1 MSVCYDVTLHM
12 QQLVQHVIAANL
24 LLVSHA
30 IKRTR
35 GVRKVLQVDMLEQ
48 KTFQNL
54 YTNRTR
60 ITLKLL

>member
-60 ITLKLL
+60 ISLKLL

>member
-1 MSVCYDVTLHM
+1 M

-60 ITLKLL
+60 ISLKLL